1 MERIVK
7 LTLTFIRIFLVCE
20 CDVRFATSWM
30 VVCECKIKFYE
41 KILIVKCTFSLFTQK
56 NKAIF
61 QWRPLFGTA
70 WSKEATSQETTQ
82 NLEGAT
88 CVRIDAVRDREDGC
102 IQFLKAN
109 WGWQRSKDVGTVCLK
124 CSGPIFRVVVDPP
137 VIFIATW
144 DKKKIKS
151 YERWPDTSVMATSS
165 PHLHDN
171 IIQDEYFP
179 TFMSSTNTTPSPTTQ
194 LWALSFQPSRAANSR
209 HSIAWGW
216 MLNWMDD
223 HEENLV
229 KFSCAS
235 SSKTTR
241 SNIETTFSVFY
252 FLSFESLKSRYIV
265 HSISFI
271 LSF

>member
-1 MERIVK
+1 M
-7 LTLTFIRIFLVCE
+7 
-20 CDVRFATSWM
+20 
-30 VVCECKIKFYE
+30 KFYE

-61 QWRPLFGTA
+61 QWRPFFGSA

-151 YERWPDTSVMATSS
+151 YERWPDTSVITSFKTSIS
-165 PHLHDN
+165 PHSCHQRIPHLLQQHSHELYHFSRVG
-171 IIQDEYFP
+171 QP
-179 TFMSSTNTTPSPTTQ
+179 TPVIPSPGVGC
-194 LWALSFQPSRAANSR
+194 W
-209 HSIAWGW
+209 IGW
-216 MLNWMDD
+216 MIT
-223 HEENLV
+223 
-229 KFSCAS
+229 K
-235 SSKTTR
+235 K
-241 SNIETTFSVFY
+241 I
-252 FLSFESLKSRYIV
+252 
-265 HSISFI
+265 
-271 LSF
+271 